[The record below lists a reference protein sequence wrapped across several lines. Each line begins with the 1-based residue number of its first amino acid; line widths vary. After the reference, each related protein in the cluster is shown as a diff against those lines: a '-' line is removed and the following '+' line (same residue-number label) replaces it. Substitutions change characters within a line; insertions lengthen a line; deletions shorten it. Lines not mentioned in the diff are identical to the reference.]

1 MYSLEGRVR
10 YSECDEH
17 GNLSLLSM
25 INYLQDCTT
34 FHSEDIG
41 RGVAY
46 MSERGLAWLIAAWQ
60 IEISE
65 LPRFTDHIQVST
77 WCHTMARTMAV
88 RNFTITRPDGTELVR
103 ADSLWFVYD
112 AKAGRPIRIP
122 ADQHVYLSDEPPLDM
137 PPTKRRLPVEGPFVE
152 APAITVGELHLDTN
166 RHVNNAQY
174 LGMAVNALAEVYG
187 AEVAGRTTDIRR
199 ICVQYKRQALL
210 GDIIVP
216 RLHAEGTTCTVDL
229 ADEQGDSFSVVR
241 IELRKEDKA

>member
-41 RGVAY
+41 RGVGY
-46 MSERGLAWLIAAWQ
+46 MAERGLAWLITAWQ

-65 LPRFTDHIQVST
+65 LPRFTDRIRVST

-103 ADSLWFVYD
+103 ADSLWFIYD
-112 AKAGRPIRIP
+112 YVAGRPIRIP
-122 ADQHVYLSDEPPLDM
+122 EDQHVYLSGEKPLDM
-137 PPTKRRLPVEGPFVE
+137 PKTRRRLPVEGPYVE
-152 APAITVGELHLDTN
+152 APAITVSELHLDTN

-174 LGMAVNALAEVYG
+174 LGMATNALAAVHG
-187 AEVAGRTTDIRR
+187 PDAASRATDIRR

-210 GDIIVP
+210 GDTIVP
-216 RLHAEGTTCTVDL
+216 RLHADGSTCTVDL
-229 ADEQGDSFSVVR
+229 ADAEGETFSVVR
-241 IELRKEDKA
+241 IELRAEGED